1 MDVPEVTRKSRVA
14 KVSSCNLPQELELAH
29 LVQDI
34 TNPHPS
40 WKSSTP
46 ACEWA
51 YLKCNERGE
60 VSELIWKKSFKLDS
74 NPSIYTYKR
83 IFIDGM
89 EPKAENAFLGLGK
102 IEGAL
107 HLAYLP
113 RTLQLLDVSYQ
124 VKGLTGEVPWNYLP
138 SNLEIFSLNS
148 NKFSGS
154 VDLTSLPP
162 KMRRLGISRNKF
174 NGDVSL
180 STLPAGLVDLY
191 LDSNLFTGTLDLT
204 SLPNSLKTLRLK
216 FNMFSGV
223 VDLTHLPASLKDLSL
238 TSNSELRG
246 MGKRSE
252 LPMFTY
258 VDYTQI
264 VVTE

>member
-1 MDVPEVTRKSRVA
+1 MDVPEVTRKPRVA
-14 KVSSCNLPQELELAH
+14 KVSSANRPQELELAD

-51 YLKCNERGE
+51 YVKCNERGE
-60 VSELIWKKSFKLDS
+60 VSELNWKKPFEWDP
-74 NPSIYTYKR
+74 NPSVFKYMGR
-83 IFIDGM
+83 FIN
-89 EPKAENAFLGLGK
+89 EVELFPKAENAFLGLGK

-107 HLAYLP
+107 HLVYLP
-113 RTLQLLDVSYQ
+113 HTLQILDMSYQ

-138 SNLEIFSLNS
+138 SNLEIFLLNS

-162 KMRRLGISRNKF
+162 KMRRLGISHNKF
-174 NGDVSL
+174 NGEVSL

-191 LDSNLFTGTLDLT
+191 LDGNSFTGTPDLT
-204 SLPNSLKTLRLK
+204 SLPNSLK
-216 FNMFSGV
+216 
-223 VDLTHLPASLKDLSL
+223 SL
-238 TSNSELRG
+238 
-246 MGKRSE
+246 
-252 LPMFTY
+252 
-258 VDYTQI
+258 
-264 VVTE
+264 